1 MIIRILGEGQYDL
14 ADDRVDELNVAD
26 ARLEA
31 AVVAGDTEAFTAAL
45 HALIGAVRTLGAR
58 LPDSALVASELVL
71 PAEDSD
77 LEHVRALLSDEGLIP
92 G

>member
-14 ADDRVDELNVAD
+14 PDDRIDELNAAD

-31 AVVAGDTEAFTAAL
+31 AVGSGDTEAFTAAL
-45 HALIGAVRTLGAR
+45 DVLIGTVRALGAR
-58 LPDSALVASELVL
+58 LPDSTLVASELVL

-77 LEHVRALLSDEGLIP
+77 LMHVRALLSDDGLIP